1 MNFDTAARY
10 IESFYLDDSRLNRE
24 NYIKNT
30 ELKEFTSVIEDDSS
44 RLIQILLKISNA
56 KKVLEIGTS
65 IGYSTVSIAT
75 TLRENNGRV
84 VTIEYDKAVAEQAKK
99 NFERTGLSN
108 YIELI
113 TGDCREVL
121 PKLSG
126 PYDVIFQDS
135 AKPLYSEL
143 LDDCVRL
150 LRRGGFLIADDVL
163 FPVMEINSEEMTQAI
178 ERFNGK
184 VTRHPELE
192 TTILPVGDGLLIA
205 VKK

>member
-10 IESFYLDDSRLNRE
+10 IESFYRDDSRLNRE

>member
-1 MNFDTAARY
+1 MNFDTASRY
-10 IESFYLDDSRLNRE
+10 IESFYQDDSRLNRE
-24 NYIKNT
+24 IYIKNT
-30 ELKEFTSVIEDDSS
+30 KLKEFTSVIEDDSS

>member
-1 MNFDTAARY
+1 MNFDTASRY